1 MSSFTEN
8 PGVCPVATLHDAW
21 LRSVR
26 AHPDKDAIRDS
37 HGTVFTYA
45 EVDLLASRVARYLCD
60 CGVEAGDVVSCQLP
74 GWAEF
79 LPIYMACMKIG
90 AVVNPIPPNLRFH
103 ELKQMLRRCG
113 SKILFLPRTYRKFTY
128 CGMAGDL
135 RRAVPQVRAIIAVD
149 KFGEGSSLPS
159 FRQIVEEDIAAP
171 LRDEEIREARAG
183 VGADDPA
190 AIVFT
195 SGSEGEAKGV
205 ILSHRNILAAER
217 AFTTFFSLDEH
228 DIMFMAAPIAHAI
241 GFHHGVTMPFLVGA
255 TSILQDRFVGTEA
268 LELME
273 RHRATV
279 TMASSSFLYDMLLA
293 HRRKR
298 YDMSALRFFLCGGSP
313 ADLAMSR
320 EALGFGMRVLNVYGA
335 TESVPHM
342 GTPPGGTLEQ
352 LDRLA
357 LFPMPGV
364 RVRVVDARG
373 NAVPDGEEGEEVSS
387 SDAVFQGYIGM
398 PEATARALE
407 NGWYHSG
414 DLCRRNS
421 DGSYTITGRI
431 KDVIVRGGENISSLE
446 VETILLKHDNIREAA
461 VVSMPDARLQERI
474 CAYIVLKDPS
484 RNVSFEDITE
494 LFSRNNVAKQKFPE
508 HLEFVGALPK
518 TPSGKIRKAL
528 LREDIAKKMAARN
541 GDQE

>member
-1 MSSFTEN
+1 MSFFTEN
-8 PGVCPVATLHDAW
+8 TGNSPALTLHDGW
-21 LRSVR
+21 LRSL
-26 AHPDKDAIRDS
+26 ADHPDKDAIRDS
-37 HGTVFTYA
+37 HGTVYTYA
-45 EVDLLASRVARYLCD
+45 EVELLASRIARYLCD
-60 CGVEAGDVVSCQLP
+60 CGVEARDVVSCQLP

-79 LPIYMACMKIG
+79 LPVYIACLKIG

-113 SKILFLPRTYRKFTY
+113 SKVLFLPRSYRKFTY
-128 CGMAGDL
+128 CGMAGEL
-135 RRAVPQVRAIIAVD
+135 RRAVPHVRAIIAVD

-171 LRDEEIREARAG
+171 LMDEEGKSARAAI
-183 VGADDPA
+183 GADDLA

-205 ILSHRNILAAER
+205 MLSHRNILAAER
-217 AFTTFFSLDEH
+217 MFAAFFSLDAH
-228 DIMFMAAPIAHAI
+228 DVMFMPAPVAHAI
-241 GFHHGVTMPFLVGA
+241 GFHHGVTMPFLTGA
-255 TSILQDRFVGTEA
+255 TTVLQDRFAGAEA

-293 HRRKR
+293 HRQKR

-313 ADLAMSR
+313 AELPLAR
-320 EALGFGMRVLNVYGA
+320 EALDFGMRVLNVYGA

-342 GTPPGGTLEQ
+342 GTPPDGSPEQ

-357 LFPMPGV
+357 LLPMPGV
-364 RVRVVDARG
+364 RVRIVDSQG
-373 NAVPDGEEGEEVSS
+373 NDVADGGEGEEVSFS
-387 SDAVFQGYIGM
+387 EAVFQGYIGM
-398 PEATARALE
+398 PEATGRALRD
-407 NGWYHSG
+407 GWYHSG

-421 DGSYTITGRI
+421 DGTYSITGRI

-446 VETILLKHDNIREAA
+446 VENILLKHDNIREAA
-461 VVSMPDARLQERI
+461 VVSMPDSRLQERI
-474 CAYIVLKDPS
+474 CAYIVLKDAS
-484 RNVSFEDITE
+484 KKISFEDITE

-508 HLEFVGALPK
+508 HLEFVDALPR
-518 TPSGKIRKAL
+518 TAAGKIRKAA
-528 LREDIAKKMAARN
+528 LREDIARKVATA
-541 GDQE
+541 GSAQ